1 MNPKQRLPAVLAT
14 VSIAATVGAVLVLTR
29 PEPHRAAPHRVTEVV
44 REPGEAAPARDEE
57 NHYAPGSPAAVAER
71 FLRVRLRYHYDD
83 AAELAT
89 GAERARCER
98 NVRQFT
104 QLSPDQREGV
114 RQAQLIAE
122 AAQFDFEQVV
132 TEPTAAGDGGAARK
146 LVRGVLHARG
156 PVEGRTVES
165 RREQSLILEM
175 VDGAWRVCEWT
186 PGRNDGGIVV
196 H

>member
-1 MNPKQRLPAVLAT
+1 MNPKSRLPIALAGL
-14 VSIAATVGAVLVLTR
+14 SIVATVGAVLALTR
-29 PEPHRAAPHRVTEVV
+29 PEPRRNTPTRVTAVT
-44 REPGEAAPARDEE
+44 REPGEAPAARDEE

-71 FLRVRLRYHYDD
+71 FLRARLRYHYDD

-89 GAERARCER
+89 GGEKARCDR
-98 NVRQFT
+98 NVQQFM

-122 AAQFDFEQVV
+122 AARFDFEQAI
-132 TEPTAAGDGGAARK
+132 TEPTPASADGAARK
-146 LVRGVLHARG
+146 LVRGVLRARG

-165 RREQSLILEM
+165 RREQSLIVEM
-175 VDGAWRVCEWT
+175 VAGAWRVAEWT
-186 PGRNDGGIVV
+186 PGRSDSGIVV

>member
-1 MNPKQRLPAVLAT
+1 MTPKQRLPLALAAVSLVGTIGAVLAFT
-14 VSIAATVGAVLVLTR
+14 RPSSVRAPPPRVTAVL
-29 PEPHRAAPHRVTEVV
+29 

-57 NHYAPGSPAAVAER
+57 HHFAPGSPAAVAER

-89 GAERARCER
+89 GAERTRCER

-104 QLSPDQREGV
+104 QLSPDQREAV
-114 RQAQLIAE
+114 REAQLIAE

-132 TEPTAAGDGGAARK
+132 TEPTAPGENGAARK

-165 RREQSLILEM
+165 RREQSLLVEM

-186 PGRNDGGIVV
+186 PGRSDGGISV

>member
-1 MNPKQRLPAVLAT
+1 MNPKQRLPVVLAT
-14 VSIAATVGAVLVLTR
+14 VSLAATVGAVLVLTR
-29 PEPHRAAPHRVTEVV
+29 PETRRATSHRVTEVV

-132 TEPTAAGDGGAARK
+132 TEPTPAGDGGAARK

-156 PVEGRTVES
+156 PVEGRTAES

-186 PGRNDGGIVV
+186 PGRTDGGIVV

>member
-1 MNPKQRLPAVLAT
+1 MNPKQRLPVVLAT
-14 VSIAATVGAVLVLTR
+14 VSLAATVGAVLVLTR
-29 PEPHRAAPHRVTEVV
+29 PETRRATSHRVTEVV

-132 TEPTAAGDGGAARK
+132 TEPTPAGDGGAARK

-156 PVEGRTVES
+156 PVEGRIAES

-186 PGRNDGGIVV
+186 PGRTDGGIVV